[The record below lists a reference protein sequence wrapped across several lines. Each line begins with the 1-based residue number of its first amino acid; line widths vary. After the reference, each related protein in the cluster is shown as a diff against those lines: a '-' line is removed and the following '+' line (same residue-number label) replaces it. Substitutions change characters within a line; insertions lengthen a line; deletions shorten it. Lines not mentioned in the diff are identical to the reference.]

1 MGEKKEN
8 EMENEKGKERIKP
21 CQSNK
26 NTVERKKRKKKKKG
40 PFQGPAKESTVYLI
54 AFAEE
59 EKGTTF
65 LMK

>member
-8 EMENEKGKERIKP
+8 EMENEKGKEKIKP

-26 NTVERKKRKKKKKG
+26 NTVERKKRKKKKDL
-40 PFQGPAKESTVYLI
+40 FQGPAKESTVYLI